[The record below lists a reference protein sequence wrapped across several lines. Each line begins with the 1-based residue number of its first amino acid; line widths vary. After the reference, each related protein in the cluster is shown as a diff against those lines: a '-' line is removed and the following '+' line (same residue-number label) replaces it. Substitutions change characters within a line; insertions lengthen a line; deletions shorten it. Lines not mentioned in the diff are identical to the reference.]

1 MLKGEIKKIFQSK
14 RFVKVKQIAIKKK
27 IKFDMKTK
35 WNQMLRDKIE
45 KQIQL
50 REGFKTK
57 QIAIKRIIIKSS
69 KWKKLKDDE
78 IENKF

>member
-1 MLKGEIKKIFQSK
+1 
-14 RFVKVKQIAIKKK
+14 
-27 IKFDMKTK
+27 MKTK

-57 QIAIKRIIIKSS
+57 QIAIKRIMIKSS